1 MSGRHWAWVVTLLC
15 IGGCTT
21 LPSHDPLQV
30 TVAGIEPLALQGLEL
45 RMLTRLRVQ
54 NPNDSPIDYRG
65 VYVKIEL
72 QGKTFATGVTDVSGT
87 VPAFGESIIEV
98 PVTASA
104 MRMAH
109 QVFGERQ
116 AERRRHLRV
125 PALRG
130 FGRVLAEAAR
140 TGGNSDVDLNGQS
153 PPCPRTP
160 MNARS
165 ASVRRV

>member
-1 MSGRHWAWVVTLLC
+1 MSGRHLALVMALLC

-30 TVAGIEPLALQGLEL
+30 TVAGIEPLQGEGLEL
-45 RMLTRLRVQ
+45 RMLTKLRVQ

-72 QGKTFATGVTDVSGT
+72 QGKTFATGVTDATGT
-87 VPAFGESIIEV
+87 VPAFGESVIEV

-109 QVFGERQ
+109 QVFG
-116 AERRRHLRV
+116 V
-125 PALRG
+125 VRG
-130 FGRVLAEAAR
+130 SGPPEKLQYSM
-140 TGGNSDVDLNGQS
+140 TGKLNGGAFGTQRFEAS
-153 PPCPRTP
+153 GEFSLKPPEPAETTTTT
-160 MNARS
+160 
-165 ASVRRV
+165 

>member
-1 MSGRHWAWVVTLLC
+1 MSGRHFAWVMILLC

-30 TVAGIEPLALQGLEL
+30 TVAGIEPLQGEGLEL
-45 RMLTRLRVQ
+45 RMLTKLRVQ
-54 NPNDSPIDYRG
+54 NPNDAPIDYRG

-72 QGKTFATGVTDVSGT
+72 QGKTFATGVTDASGT

-109 QVFGERQ
+109 QFFG
-116 AERRRHLRV
+116 LV
-125 PALRG
+125 
-130 FGRVLAEAAR
+130 
-140 TGGNSDVDLNGQS
+140 
-153 PPCPRTP
+153 
-160 MNARS
+160 NAREPTDQLQYSMSGKLVTS
-165 ASVRRV
+165 ALVMATRAYNSGLPLARLYSALATPTVL